1 MILKTNELKDFI
13 LLEQK
18 RITIKNTQSIIK
30 NAKTKTERGK
40 ILKLQRSVTTNT
52 LNMYDKRTD
61 IINAFV
67 NNIETNV
74 ELHVQTIRI
83 KGRISRKHS
92 RKNKNR
98 TSRII

>member
-74 ELHVQTIRI
+74 ELHV
-83 KGRISRKHS
+83 
-92 RKNKNR
+92 
-98 TSRII
+98 

>member
-13 LLEQK
+13 SLEQK

-40 ILKLQRSVTTNT
+40 ILKIQRIVMRNT

-61 IINAFV
+61 INNAFV
-67 NNIETNV
+67 NNIETDV

-83 KGRISRKHS
+83 K
-92 RKNKNR
+92 
-98 TSRII
+98 SRI

>member
-13 LLEQK
+13 SLEQK

-74 ELHVQTIRI
+74 ELHV
-83 KGRISRKHS
+83 
-92 RKNKNR
+92 
-98 TSRII
+98 

>member
-13 LLEQK
+13 SLEQK

-40 ILKLQRSVTTNT
+40 ILKIQRSVMRNT

-61 IINAFV
+61 TINAFV
-67 NNIETNV
+67 NNIETDV
-74 ELHVQTIRI
+74 ELHV
-83 KGRISRKHS
+83 
-92 RKNKNR
+92 
-98 TSRII
+98 

>member
-13 LLEQK
+13 SLEQK

-40 ILKLQRSVTTNT
+40 ILKIQRSVMRNT

-61 IINAFV
+61 INDAFV
-67 NNIETNV
+67 NNIETDV
-74 ELHVQTIRI
+74 ELHV
-83 KGRISRKHS
+83 
-92 RKNKNR
+92 
-98 TSRII
+98 

>member
-13 LLEQK
+13 SLEQK

-40 ILKLQRSVTTNT
+40 ILKMQRSVMRNT

-61 IINAFV
+61 INNAFV
-67 NNIETNV
+67 NNIETDV
-74 ELHVQTIRI
+74 ELHV
-83 KGRISRKHS
+83 
-92 RKNKNR
+92 
-98 TSRII
+98 

>member
-13 LLEQK
+13 SLEQK

-40 ILKLQRSVTTNT
+40 ILKIQRSVMRNT

-61 IINAFV
+61 INNAFV
-67 NNIETNV
+67 NNIETDV

-83 KGRISRKHS
+83 K
-92 RKNKNR
+92 
-98 TSRII
+98 SRI

>member
-13 LLEQK
+13 SLEQK

-40 ILKLQRSVTTNT
+40 ILKIQRSVMRNT

-61 IINAFV
+61 INNAFV
-67 NNIETNV
+67 NNIETDV
-74 ELHVQTIRI
+74 ELHV
-83 KGRISRKHS
+83 
-92 RKNKNR
+92 
-98 TSRII
+98 